1 MSITVT
7 IMKALNVPMDEYV
20 RPCVFGTYHEYSYD
34 EDHRRYYEG
43 AKYSNGWVCETCV
56 YFVLPNKLEPDVT
69 DDQQD
74 HVENRRHLKIYVLNW
89 LLFDVHL

>member
-43 AKYSNGWVCETCV
+43 AKYSNG
-56 YFVLPNKLEPDVT
+56 
-69 DDQQD
+69 
-74 HVENRRHLKIYVLNW
+74 
-89 LLFDVHL
+89 